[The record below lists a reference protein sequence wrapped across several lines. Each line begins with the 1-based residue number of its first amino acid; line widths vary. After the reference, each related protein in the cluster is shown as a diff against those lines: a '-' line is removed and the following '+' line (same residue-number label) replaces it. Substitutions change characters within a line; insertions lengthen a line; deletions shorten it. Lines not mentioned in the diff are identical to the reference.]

1 MAAPRSV
8 QFIALRNLSR
18 GTQQVRNLHMTGPAT
33 YASTVLTK
41 ERPGSN
47 LPHDIAGLRSECKR
61 RKIDF
66 SGNKQDV
73 SIHQS
78 FTSPQYN
85 KANPPQLISRLSADE
100 ITSSRAFSTAVEQS
114 KRPTQPKTES
124 TSNTVRH
131 FNTSRTLKTV
141 NDSSTVD
148 FTYLPDFDPDNTQ
161 ASSTLMMRVPI
172 TPDNFSPARTGA
184 HAPEVEEIVS
194 SCRYSLKTACWT
206 RH

>member
-1 MAAPRSV
+1 V
-8 QFIALRNLSR
+8 QEEEDRLQR
-18 GTQQVRNLHMTGPAT
+18 QQARCKHPPKLH
-33 YASTVLTK
+33 SL
-41 ERPGSN
+41 
-47 LPHDIAGLRSECKR
+47 
-61 RKIDF
+61 
-66 SGNKQDV
+66 
-73 SIHQS
+73 
-78 FTSPQYN
+78 QYN